1 MMLLK
6 LLPYDAMLRELGFE
20 VSSKDQAEPEAF
32 HFYRKVGDLIIQSAQ
47 STHPSAKILLSV
59 QNLLYFHLNGRHAEI
74 RKTITFLQDP
84 STTIGK
90 YIPYPCHHY
99 ESNSSTRE
107 PERRSSSPNASEE
120 IPGSLRKSQHIC
132 HDYVYT
138 SALKEMGECEGILPH
153 YTSKQISLQPP
164 TWGVT
169 VHYGG
174 FRISAEAS
182 SKKSAKHSASKY
194 LWLQMGKSLLS
205 N

>member
-1 MMLLK
+1 MILLK
-6 LLPYDAMLRELGFE
+6 FLPYDDMLRELGFE
-20 VSSKDQAEPEAF
+20 LPSKEQTEPEAF

-47 STHPSAKILLSV
+47 STHPSAKILSSV
-59 QNLLYFHLNGRHAEI
+59 QNLLSFHLNGCHAEI

-84 STTIGK
+84 SSTIGK

-99 ESNSSTRE
+99 ESKDSTRE
-107 PERRSSSPNASEE
+107 PERTSSSPNTSE
-120 IPGSLRKSQHIC
+120 IPGTLRKTQHIC

-138 SALKEMGECEGILPH
+138 SALKEMGEAEGLLPH

-174 FRISAEAS
+174 FRVSAEAS